1 MKLVGFSS
9 RIKDLNNNR
18 LIPAQSEMLNFV
30 VGSDPFAKKLA
41 DRLGVK
47 NVGFDLYRYED
58 GEVAPRILADY
69 EELEGKHGAVVG
81 RLSYPTTP
89 EKVSHFLESVSRIV
103 GNLTDEELYKA
114 ESVDVVLPWYMT
126 SRQDHNPKTD
136 PSEKVRSRDKGK
148 DIGYKEL
155 IKTMKGKGASRIVT
169 FSPHFHVEEGVFQ
182 RYGLDIVSL
191 SGVEALARHFSD
203 VDKDTVI
210 VARDEKAKHL
220 ADRLGRLRGLEWVSL
235 EKERL
240 TSTEVLY
247 TGKFDAKGRN
257 ILAIDDVTTGAGIEK
272 FLTNVENSAN
282 IDFSIIHAAL
292 SPEGYRAI
300 NRLLNNHQIRQ
311 FIPTDTTN
319 TAFNRTNATVIP
331 ELTTF
336 LKEHPP

>member
-1 MKLVGFSS
+1 L
-9 RIKDLNNNR
+9 D
-18 LIPAQSEMLNFV
+18 FV
-30 VGSDPFAKKLA
+30 VGSDPFAKELA
-41 DRLGVK
+41 DRLGVRY
-47 NVGFDLYRYED
+47 VVFELYHYED
-58 GEVAPRILADY
+58 GELAPRILADY

-89 EKVSHFLESVSRIV
+89 EKVSYFLETVSRIV
-103 GNLTDEELYKA
+103 GNLTDEELYNVS
-114 ESVDVVLPWYMT
+114 SVDVVLPWYVT
-126 SRQDHNPKTD
+126 SRQDHNPRTD
-136 PSEKVRSRDKGK
+136 PSEKVRARDKGK

-203 VDKDTVI
+203 VDKDTIV

-220 ADRLGRLRGLEWVSL
+220 ADRLGRLLGLESASL

-247 TGKFDAKGRN
+247 SGKFDAKGRN
-257 ILAIDDVTTGAGIEK
+257 ILAIDDVTTGVGIEK
-272 FLTNVENSAN
+272 FLTNIENSAN

-311 FIPTDTTN
+311 FIPTDTTI
-319 TAFNRTNATVIP
+319 TAFNRPNTTIIP
-331 ELTTF
+331 ELTAY
-336 LKEHPP
+336 LKQPPP